1 VAGVSKPTD
10 WLVTSESKKTGRS
23 TELAELCEAL
33 GVACSGAVEETLRIN
48 GRRVTLS
55 LRIDSG
61 TVVGVSLKLHWES
74 APPSAPSIRLTKED
88 DADRRAKAEGISR
101 EVQLNDAT
109 FDALIYVDSH
119 TSDDEV
125 KAHFRD
131 PAVRRAAQ
139 TLFEKYASDVVI
151 DHTGVVASFKERAG
165 LFGATTLTALL
176 RALLEVGRAG
186 PPRGSHRAHPGD
198 TVFKALL
205 VLTLPTLGAAGY
217 VLWAFV
223 TSHWLTAAGALAGLV
238 AYGLSRLWIR
248 VWVRGASSSH
258 RTAGC
263 LHSLLPLP
271 LVAGGIVLLRL
282 ANCALDGSEGTVVQG
297 TVESLQTD
305 EDNHTS
311 AVVKWDTG
319 AEHRVTASSDWVVGR
334 RVENRF
340 YPGTLG
346 FTWTRRR

>member
-1 VAGVSKPTD
+1 VSKPTD
-10 WLVTSESKKTGRS
+10 WRVTSESKKTGRS
-23 TELAELCEAL
+23 TELVELCEAL
-33 GVACSGAVEETLRIN
+33 GVACSGALEETLRIN

-55 LRIDSG
+55 LHVDSG
-61 TVVGVSLKLHWES
+61 TVVGVSLKLHWEP
-74 APPSAPSIRLTKED
+74 APPSGPSIRLTKED
-88 DADRRAKAEGISR
+88 DADRRAKAEGVSR
-101 EVQLNDAT
+101 EVQLNDAS

-131 PAVRRAAQ
+131 PGVRRAAQ
-139 TLFEKYASDVVI
+139 TLFEQYATDVVI

-165 LFGATTLTALL
+165 LFRATTLTALL

-186 PPRGSHRAHPGD
+186 PPRGPHRSHPGD
-198 TVFKALL
+198 GVLKALL
-205 VLTLPTLGAAGY
+205 VLVLPTLGAAVY
-217 VLWAFV
+217 VVWVYV
-223 TSHWLTAAGALAGLV
+223 TSHWLTLAGVLAGLV

-263 LHSLLPLP
+263 LHSLLPLT
-271 LVAGGIVLLRL
+271 LVAGGIAALRL
-282 ANCALDGSEGTVVQG
+282 TNCALDDSEGTLVQG

-311 AVVKWDTG
+311 AVVKWDSG
-319 AEHRVTASSDWVVGR
+319 AEHRVSASSDWAVGH
-334 RVENRF
+334 RVQNRF